1 MFVGRVYKIKSRHH
15 RQVYIGSTRKLL
27 ATRFAE
33 HVAEYEKFKRG
44 EASFVTSFELI
55 KLGDAWI
62 ELIHEDTFESDE
74 ALRMLEQH
82 HIDRHGTV
90 NRIRAYSSAE
100 QKHATRIKNKRAY
113 NKERLTCHVCGR
125 VMRRDTLKEH
135 KKIHIYG
142 DDRQQDIGDNS

>member
-1 MFVGRVYKIKSRHH
+1 MFVGRIYKIKSRSHS
-15 RQVYIGSTRKLL
+15 QVYIGSTRKLL

-33 HVAEYEKFKRG
+33 HCAEYEKYKNG
-44 EASFVTSFELI
+44 DASFVTSFELI

-90 NRIRAYSSAE
+90 NRNRAYSSEE

-125 VMRRDTLKEH
+125 VMRRDSLKEH
-135 KKIHIYG
+135 KKSHING
-142 DDRQQDIGDNS
+142 IDRQQDIGDNS

>member
-1 MFVGRVYKIKSRHH
+1 MFVGRIYKIKSKRHS
-15 RQVYIGSTRKLL
+15 QVYIGSTRKLL

-33 HVAEYEKFKRG
+33 HCAEYEKYKKG
-44 EASFVTSFELI
+44 EASYVTSFELI
-55 KLGDAWI
+55 EAGGAWI

-90 NRIRAYSSAE
+90 NRNRAYSSAD

-125 VMRRDTLKEH
+125 VMRRDSLKEH
-135 KKIHIYG
+135 KKIHING
-142 DDRQQDIGDNS
+142 NDRQQNVRVHR

>member
-1 MFVGRVYKIKSRHH
+1 MFVGRIYKIKSKRHS
-15 RQVYIGSTRKLL
+15 QVYIGSTRKLL

-33 HVAEYEKFKRG
+33 HCAEYEKYKNG
-44 EASFVTSFELI
+44 DASFVTSFELI

-90 NRIRAYSSAE
+90 NRNRAYSSEA
-100 QKHATRIKNKRAY
+100 QKKATRIANKRVY
-113 NKERLTCHVCGR
+113 NKEGLTCHVCGC
-125 VMRRDTLKEH
+125 VMRRDSLKEH
-135 KKIHIYG
+135 KKSHING
-142 DDRQQDIGDNS
+142 TG

>member
-44 EASFVTSFELI
+44 EASYVTSFEI
-55 KLGDAWI
+55 IEAGGAWI
-62 ELIHEDTFESDE
+62 ELIHEDTFENDE
-74 ALRMLEQH
+74 ALRILEQY

-90 NRIRAYSSAE
+90 NRNRAYSSEA
-100 QKHATRIKNKRAY
+100 QKHATRIANKRVY
-113 NKERLTCHVCGR
+113 NKERLACHVCGR
-125 VMRRDTLKEH
+125 VMRRDSLKAH
-135 KKIHIYG
+135 KKSHING
-142 DDRQQDIGDNS
+142 IGRQQDIGDIS